1 MPTDPA
7 PWTHLLLFD
16 GVCNLCD
23 QTVQWVLAH
32 DRRGIVK
39 FCSIQS
45 ELGSKLYRE
54 RGYDPAEPHSMV
66 LITPEASYVKSD
78 AALQLVKLMGGPL
91 SLLSWARIIPRL
103 VRDPAYSFIAKNRY
117 RFFGKKD
124 ACWLPRPEWKER
136 FVG

>member
-7 PWTHLLLFD
+7 WTHLLLFD

-45 ELGSKLYRE
+45 ELGSRLYRE
-54 RGYDPAEPHSMV
+54 RGFDPEEPHSMV
-66 LITPEASYVKSD
+66 LITPEGSFAKSD
-78 AALQLVKLMGGPL
+78 AALQLAKLMGGRL
-91 SLLSWARIIPRL
+91 AWFSWARVIPRPL
-103 VRDPAYSFIAKNRY
+103 RDLAYSFVARNRY

-124 ACWLPRPEWKER
+124 QCWLLRPEWKER